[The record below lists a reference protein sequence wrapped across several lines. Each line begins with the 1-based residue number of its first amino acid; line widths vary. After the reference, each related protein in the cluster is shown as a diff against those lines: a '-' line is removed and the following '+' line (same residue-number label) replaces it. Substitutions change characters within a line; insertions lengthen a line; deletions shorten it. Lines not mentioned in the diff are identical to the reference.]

1 MFLALG
7 RGLGRG
13 LEKLKGFSLSTPE
26 RRTASVRDGMLF
38 EGVKEE
44 LDTEVCLPVEEG
56 IDVVA
61 GDGDE
66 SGVDSLAL
74 VQVIPH
80 PKSPEVVLLRGADWP
95 NRDGEVEP
103 NAGPALFGAFDGED
117 MVCVWLL
124 YLICYLFTFYGDKS
138 WRYADYSEHIY
149 VSRELRKE
157 YDTIIS
163 TSRPQNPGRRHI

>member
-7 RGLGRG
+7 RGLGRR

-26 RRTASVRDGMLF
+26 RRTVSVPDGMLF

-44 LDTEVCLPVEEG
+44 LDTGVCLPVEEG
-56 IDVVA
+56 IDPVA

-66 SGVDSLAL
+66 SGVHSLAL
-74 VQVIPH
+74 IPH
-80 PKSPEVVLLRGADWP
+80 PKAKEVVLLRGAAWP

-103 NAGPALFGAFDGED
+103 KAGPALFGAFDGED

-124 YLICYLFTFYGDKS
+124 YLICYLITFYGNKC

-149 VSRELRKE
+149 LSREGRKE

-163 TSRPQNPGRRHI
+163 TSRPQDPGRRHI